1 MKPTFSREA
10 VVDRRQP
17 YIRWS
22 AVIAGSL
29 LALGLWNLFN
39 LLFIGGALT
48 AIDPDE
54 LDNANAM
61 AIGTGIG
68 SVLAPLIA
76 MFIGGLVAGR
86 IASHYDKKVAAGHGA
101 LVWAITSVV
110 GLLMM
115 ASIAGH
121 FAGKGAAMAHAN
133 MAASAP
139 APGTSDFIDDQVRLI
154 NQHLKS
160 QSAPQIDNED
170 FLDAARYAA
179 GDGRRV
185 NKVAFVSRLDANTD
199 LSRPE
204 AEAVLAHL
212 GENAPDVLMAG
223 SQLALHRA
231 QAMEAAEDT
240 GNGLLAAGVGLFLC
254 LATAVGG
261 ALIGS
266 RMLGKNG
273 RHFDRPQTIPGQ
285 PVAHTTAPYPATSPV
300 DPVSAADPSLRRD
313 PLE

>member
-1 MKPTFSREA
+1 MQPIFSREA

-39 LLFIGGALT
+39 MLFIGGALT

-54 LDNANAM
+54 LDKASAM

-68 SVLAPLIA
+68 SVLAPLLA
-76 MFIGGLVAGR
+76 MFIGGIVAGR
-86 IASHYDKKVAAGHGA
+86 IAAHYDRKVAAGHGA
-101 LVWAITSVV
+101 LVWAITSVL
-110 GLLMM
+110 GIIMM
-115 ASIAGH
+115 TSLAGH
-121 FAGKGAAMAHAN
+121 FADKGAAAAHAN
-133 MAASAP
+133 MAATAP
-139 APGTSDFIDDQVRLI
+139 APGTSDFIDDQVRVI

-160 QSAPQIDNED
+160 QSAPQIETAD

-179 GDGRRV
+179 GDGRGI
-185 NKVAFVSRLDANTD
+185 NKVSFVSRLDSNTD

-212 GENAPDVLMAG
+212 GDAAPDVLMAG
-223 SQLALHRA
+223 SQLAMHRQ

-240 GNGLLAAGVGLFLC
+240 GNALLAAGVGLFLC
-254 LATAVGG
+254 LATAIAGS
-261 ALIGS
+261 LIGA
-266 RMLGKNG
+266 RVLGKN
-273 RHFDRPQTIPGQ
+273 RHHDRPQTIPGQ
-285 PVAHTTAPYPATSPV
+285 PIGHTTAPYPATTPVV
-300 DPVSAADPSLRRD
+300 DP
-313 PLE
+313 E

>member
-1 MKPTFSREA
+1 MKPSFSREA

-39 LLFIGGALT
+39 LLFVGGALT

-54 LDNANAM
+54 LDNAHAM

-86 IASHYDKKVAAGHGA
+86 IAAHYDRKVAAGHGA
-101 LVWAITSVV
+101 LVWAITSVL
-110 GLLMM
+110 GIIIM
-115 ASIAGH
+115 ASVAGH
-121 FAGKGAAMAHAN
+121 FADKGARAAHAN

-139 APGTSDFIDDQVRLI
+139 PPGTSDYIDDQVRI
-154 NQHLKS
+154 VNEHLKS
-160 QSAPQIDNED
+160 QSAPQIETED
-170 FLDAARYAA
+170 FLDAARHAA
-179 GDGRRV
+179 GDGRGV
-185 NKVAFVSRLDANTD
+185 NKVAFVSRLDENTD

-204 AEAVLAHL
+204 AEAVVAHL
-212 GENAPDVLMAG
+212 GDAAPDVLMAG
-223 SQLALHRA
+223 HQLAVHRE

-240 GNGLLAAGVGLFLC
+240 GNALLAAGVGLFLC
-254 LATAVGG
+254 LATAIGG

-266 RMLGKNG
+266 RMIGKNG
-273 RHFDRPQTIPGQ
+273 RRFDRPETIPGQ
-285 PVAHTTAPYPATSPV
+285 PVAHTTAPYPATTV
-300 DPVSAADPSLRRD
+300 DPDPSLRRD

>member
-1 MKPTFSREA
+1 M
-10 VVDRRQP
+10 
-17 YIRWS
+17 
-22 AVIAGSL
+22 IAGSL

-76 MFIGGLVAGR
+76 MFIGGLVEGR
-86 IASHYDKKVAAGHGA
+86 IASHYDRKVAAGHGA
-101 LVWAITSVV
+101 LVWAITSVL
-110 GLLMM
+110 GIIMM

-121 FAGKGAAMAHAN
+121 FTDKAAGAAHAN
-133 MAASAP
+133 RAASAP
-139 APGTSDFIDDQVRLI
+139 PPGTSDYIDDQVRLV

-160 QSAPQIDNED
+160 QSAPQIETED

-179 GDGRRV
+179 GDNRGI
-185 NKVAFVSRLDANTD
+185 NKVGFVSRLDANTD

-212 GENAPDVLMAG
+212 GDTAPDVLMAAN
-223 SQLALHRA
+223 QLALHRQ

-266 RMLGKNG
+266 RMVGKNG
-273 RHFDRPQTIPGQ
+273 RHFDRPNTIPGQ

-300 DPVSAADPSLRRD
+300 VDPDPSLRRD